1 MITKY
6 RIFLGILALA
16 LAVGLV
22 NFWPMSKDSL
32 ATGTAAAVAVPAPR
46 TPARISIWEAHSLAH
61 LENLPIQHFE
71 DHSLVFHQ
79 ARHKN

>member
-22 NFWPMSKDSL
+22 NFWPIANESL
-32 ATGTAAAVAVPAPR
+32 ATGTAAVVAVPAGG
-46 TPARISIWEAHSLAH
+46 TPARISIWEVHNLAH
-61 LENLPIQHFE
+61 LENLPVQHLE
-71 DHSLVFHQ
+71 DQSLVFHQ
-79 ARHKN
+79 VQR